1 MVRRSIESFEAVLF
15 DLDGVITDSAS
26 IHRSCW
32 KQMFDEYLQRRAVR
46 LGELQEPFSDD
57 DYKQHVDGKLR
68 YDGVRG
74 FLESRG
80 IDLPHG
86 DPSDPPTEETVCGL
100 GNRKNA
106 LVQERMEIDGVDVYS
121 DGVALV
127 RRLDERGIRIAVVS
141 ASKNAEA
148 MLESA
153 GLSDLF
159 AERVDGWVAEELG
172 LPGKPAP
179 DTFLEGARRLGV
191 DPERAVVVEDAISGV
206 RAGRAGGFGLVV
218 GVDRTGDPDVLA
230 AAGADVVTADLTTL

>member
-1 MVRRSIESFEAVLF
+1 
-15 DLDGVITDSAS
+15 
-26 IHRSCW
+26 
-32 KQMFDEYLQRRAVR
+32 
-46 LGELQEPFSDD
+46 
-57 DYKQHVDGKLR
+57 
-68 YDGVRG
+68 
-74 FLESRG
+74 
-80 IDLPHG
+80 
-86 DPSDPPTEETVCGL
+86 
-100 GNRKNA
+100 
-106 LVQERMEIDGVDVYS
+106 MEIDGVDVYS